1 MQSQNTCRRSQQLAP
16 ETATIALMRMRTL
29 LICHDAALLDR
40 YGMAGWLASFS
51 DLVGI
56 IVIEETP
63 GRVLRRIRRQIQ
75 RVGIWRF
82 LDVLIFRLYYRL
94 FLFRKDQAW
103 ERKKLD
109 ELCSRYPKPRQDLPV
124 VRTHSPNTQ
133 EAEQFI
139 RDLNPDIVVARC
151 KTLLK
156 ESVFSLARF
165 GVFVMHPG
173 ICPEYR
179 NSHGCFWAL
188 AEGDLERVGMTLL
201 RIDQGVDTGPV
212 YGYFRSKYD
221 EVRESHNVI
230 QQRMVFDNLDHI
242 QVLLQDI
249 RDGLA
254 SPLDVSGR
262 NSATWGQPQFTRYV
276 KWKDDARRRNG
287 AKKAGQLNTLP

>member
-1 MQSQNTCRRSQQLAP
+1 MAP
-16 ETATIALMRMRTL
+16 KETTIPLNGMRTL
-29 LICHDAALLDR
+29 LICHDAALLDQ

-56 IVIEETP
+56 IVLEETT
-63 GRVLRRIRRQIQ
+63 GRVLRRIHREIR
-75 RVGIWRF
+75 RVGIRRF
-82 LDVLIFRLYYRL
+82 LDVLLFRLYYRL
-94 FLFRKDQAW
+94 FLLRQDQEW
-103 ERKKLD
+103 EKHKLD
-109 ELCSRYPKPRQDLPV
+109 ELCSRYPKLRQDIPV

-139 RDLNPDIVVARC
+139 RELNPDIVVARC

-165 GVFVMHPG
+165 GAFVMHPG

-179 NSHGCFWAL
+179 NAHGCFWAL
-188 AEGDLERVGMTLL
+188 AQGDLERVGMTLL

-221 EVRESHNVI
+221 EMHESHYVI
-230 QQRMVFDNLDHI
+230 QQRMVFDNLDQI
-242 QVLLQDI
+242 QVLLHDI
-249 RDGLA
+249 RNGLA

-262 NSATWGQPQFTRYV
+262 KSSTWGQPQFTRYV
-276 KWKDDARRRNG
+276 KWKDDARKRNCE
-287 AKKAGQLNTLP
+287 KNES